1 MNTDLKKR
9 FSIPDRNCRRKKR
22 KREPLPLGREKKKAW
37 EEDGEIKGSTARL
50 GLVIYSPYL
59 TQKMKSLYSQV
70 TEVIVMGNE
79 VSKHEVGNNRP

>member
-37 EEDGEIKGSTARL
+37 EEDGAIKSSTARL
-50 GLVIYSPYL
+50 GFGDLFPISD
-59 TQKMKSLYSQV
+59 
-70 TEVIVMGNE
+70 
-79 VSKHEVGNNRP
+79 SKDEKPI